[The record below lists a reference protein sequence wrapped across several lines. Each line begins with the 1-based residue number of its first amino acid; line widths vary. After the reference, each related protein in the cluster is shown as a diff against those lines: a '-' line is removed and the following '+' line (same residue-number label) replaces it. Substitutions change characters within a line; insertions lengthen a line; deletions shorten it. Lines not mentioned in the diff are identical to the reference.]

1 MGSLTGFLFVYLL
14 GGVTFVPLILCVILV
29 HAFVTLP
36 VKTAASSTSIAAAA
50 AEPGSSLKRANDDGL
65 NLRSGA
71 DVLAEQF
78 TRKHESDVAA
88 GYFAVCREY
97 VPGGVNGSMEVF
109 FFFFFWTFENLPFA
123 GG

>member
-109 FFFFFWTFENLPFA
+109 FFFFF
-123 GG
+123 